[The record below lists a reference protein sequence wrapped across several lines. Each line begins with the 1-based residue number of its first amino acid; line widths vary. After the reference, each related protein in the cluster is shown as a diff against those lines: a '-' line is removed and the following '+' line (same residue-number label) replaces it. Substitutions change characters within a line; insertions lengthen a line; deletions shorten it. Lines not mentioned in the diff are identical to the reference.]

1 METKWRQFSLRWFL
15 DKKGVSMHDSLIR
28 LIAAL
33 TILYFH
39 QGCGSNGSGEELT
52 PSNDACSVIGLPTKV
67 VGGSAC
73 GNLQTAP
80 VVRVLQRVRDKA
92 GERYLVVCT
101 GTLIST
107 KHVLTAAHCFL
118 DQVSQP
124 YEIIGGAIGL
134 GEIRSLEIIP
144 AESIQKHPD
153 FSLQDG
159 RLLKNDAAILTLS
172 KNVSVA
178 PLSIFASEQVDEGDL
193 ASVFGYGQRQI
204 GDEVSTSANDPNQ
217 LISGQM
223 RISSVSSSHIFV
235 EYDGQGVN
243 VCFGDS
249 GGPLIIAQS
258 GKMGIAGVVSAST
271 RRDCNVGDV
280 TAFTNL
286 TNEDLLSWIIRIAPD
301 ASLV

>member
-1 METKWRQFSLRWFL
+1 MN
-15 DKKGVSMHDSLIR
+15 HSLIR
-28 LIAAL
+28 LISVL
-33 TILYFH
+33 IILYFH
-39 QGCGSNGSGEELT
+39 QGCGNNGNGDELT
-52 PSNDACSVIGLPTKV
+52 PSKDACAIIGLPTKV
-67 VGGSAC
+67 IGGSAC

-92 GERYLVVCT
+92 GERFLMVCT

-124 YEIIGGAIGL
+124 YEIIGAAIGL
-134 GEIRSLEIIP
+134 GEMKNLEIVP

-172 KNVSVA
+172 KNISVV
-178 PLSIFASEQVDEGDL
+178 PLSIFASEEVDEGNL

-204 GDEVSTSANDPNQ
+204 GDEVSISAKNPNQ

-223 RISSVSSSHIFV
+223 RISSVSSSHIFM

-249 GGPLIIAQS
+249 GGPLVIAQS
-258 GKMGIAGVVSAST
+258 GKMGIVGVVSAST
-271 RRDCNVGDV
+271 RRDCNIGDI

-286 TNEDLLSWIIRIAPD
+286 TNEDLLSWIISIAPD
-301 ASLV
+301 ASLI